1 MKNLIGK
8 GQHIVNV
15 GNHPHIKLVGKAKE
29 QKQYKTIYIHNKSL
43 QDTQNIDIKCVKKC
57 KQEGRKV
64 QMQGCCI

>member
-43 QDTQNIDIKCVKKC
+43 QDTQKNRYKMCQKL
-57 KQEGRKV
+57 
-64 QMQGCCI
+64 